1 MPLPKKGP
9 NEKCSPY
16 RSAIHMRRNFADHLR
31 RNCSPAFLP
40 ITWDEMSVKPYELP
54 ANYVQSSTYNETMS
68 HLTMQLSFILQW
80 FYLLGGWGG
89 GWGGF
94 RVHIM
99 CQCHKCHACHTKRRS
114 MSPNATPAT
123 QLGRR
128 CHQVDVDVTKCSTW
142 RLGMSPGATPDSNN
156 GSTF

>member
-68 HLTMQLSFILQW
+68 HLTMQLSFLLQW

-89 GWGGF
+89 GWGGLGF
-94 RVHIM
+94 TSCASAI
-99 CQCHKCHACHTKRRS
+99 S
-114 MSPNATPAT
+114 ATPAT
-123 QLGRR
+123 QSEGR
-128 CHQVDVDVTKCSTW
+128 CHQMPRLPRNLDVDVTKCSTW